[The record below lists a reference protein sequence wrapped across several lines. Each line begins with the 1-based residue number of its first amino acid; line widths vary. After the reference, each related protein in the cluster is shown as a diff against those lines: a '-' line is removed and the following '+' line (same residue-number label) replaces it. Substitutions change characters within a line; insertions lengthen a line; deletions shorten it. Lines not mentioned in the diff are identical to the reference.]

1 MGGWTERFSDAANPG
16 SLVDWRDRFGEK
28 LDEKLDECF
37 KFFTMEDLGNLPLI
51 LKISPLIA

>member
-1 MGGWTERFSDAANPG
+1 MGGQKDFQMLLILEAWWIGGTDLER
-16 SLVDWRDRFGEK
+16 K

-37 KFFTMEDLGNLPLI
+37 KFFTMEDLGNLRLI